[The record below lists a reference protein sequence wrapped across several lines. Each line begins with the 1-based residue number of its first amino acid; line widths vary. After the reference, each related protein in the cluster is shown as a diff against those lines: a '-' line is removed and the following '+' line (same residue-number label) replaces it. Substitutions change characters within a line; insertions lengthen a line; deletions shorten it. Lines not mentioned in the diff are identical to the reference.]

1 MTPLGPHLT
10 VFLREYLPSQREM
23 SVQTSD
29 TYSYAF
35 QLLVCFAAERLKIAP
50 SALSVEQIDAALV
63 LAFLEHLEKG
73 RKNCARTRN
82 SRLAAIKTFFKF
94 LEYRLPSCLEQ
105 VRRVRA
111 IPVKKTDEVIVGY
124 LTREEI
130 QAVLD
135 APDPGCHDGL
145 RDRAM
150 LHLAYAGGLR
160 VSELVGL
167 QLSDLKLGAQ
177 STVHVMGKGRRERIL
192 PLWKETATTLRD
204 WVKVREPR
212 GSSTA
217 LFQNARGELMTRS
230 GFKYILAK
238 HVHTASAKQPSLTD
252 KRVSPQT
259 MRHSCAM
266 HTLQSTGDI
275 RKVALWLGHASL
287 QSTEV
292 YFVRI
297 QRRSWRQWPHWCRPT
312 FDAATSGRRTNC
324 SQCYAPTS
332 RQQIMCRP
340 GPRTQPDIAGPAR

>member
-29 TYSYAF
+29 TYAYAF
-35 QLLVCFAAERLKIAP
+35 QLLVCFAAERLKVTP
-50 SALSVEQIDAALV
+50 SELSVEQIDTTLV
-63 LAFLEHLEKG
+63 LAFLEHLEKA
-73 RKNCARTRN
+73 RENCARTRN

-105 VRRVRA
+105 ARRVRA

-124 LTREEI
+124 LNREEI
-130 QAVLD
+130 QALLD
-135 APDPGCHDGL
+135 APDPSCRDGL

-167 QLSDLKLGAQ
+167 QLADLTLHAQ
-177 STVHVMGKGRRERIL
+177 PTIHVMGKGRRERIL
-192 PLWKETATTLRD
+192 PLWKETAATIRD
-204 WVKVREPR
+204 WLKVRGEPK
-212 GSSTA
+212 GTV
-217 LFQNARGELMTRS
+217 LFQNARGDLMTRS

-238 HVHTASAKQPSLTD
+238 HLKTASAKQPSLAK
-252 KRVSPQT
+252 KRVSPHT
-259 MRHSCAM
+259 LRHSCAM
-266 HTLQSTGDI
+266 HTLHATGDI

-292 YFVRI
+292 YLRADPIEKLEAMALLVPPNVR
-297 QRRSWRQWPHWCRPT
+297 RGHFRPP
-312 FDAATSGRRTNC
+312 DKLLA
-324 SQCYAPTS
+324 
-332 RQQIMCRP
+332 MLRP
-340 GPRTQPDIAGPAR
+340 KTQ